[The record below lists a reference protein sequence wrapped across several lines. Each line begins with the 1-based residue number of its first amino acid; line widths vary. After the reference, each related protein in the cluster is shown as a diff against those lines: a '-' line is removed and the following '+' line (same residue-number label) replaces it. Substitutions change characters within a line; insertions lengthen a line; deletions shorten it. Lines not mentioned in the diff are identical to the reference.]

1 MLFNYRDGRNLNLV
15 VNAAQISHVVFILL
29 AIALIFRVVTN
40 TNRFNNINV
49 HGLVTIV
56 VGIGCL
62 INAEAVVAILSLNK
76 R

>member
-1 MLFNYRDGRNLNLV
+1 MLFNYRDGQNLNILI
-15 VNAAQISHVVFILL
+15 NAAQLSHIVFILL
-29 AIALIFRVVTN
+29 AITLIFRVVTN